1 MRLKPKL
8 PRKLKPDE
16 KVSFIEHL
24 EELRYRLI
32 VCLVSVLVGTVV
44 AYIFKEEIFRF
55 ISEPLLKALP
65 PEDRHLIF
73 TGLLE
78 AFMVYLKASFFA
90 GLMISVPVI
99 LYQLWAFISPGLYPP
114 EKKLALPFIFFASF
128 FFLGGAVFGYYVVFP
143 YGFQFFVGFGGEF
156 IKPLPSMKEYLS
168 FATFLLLA
176 FGIVFELPIFIFFL
190 AKLGI
195 VHPRTLRR
203 GRRYAIPIIFMVAA
217 ILTPGPDPVSQCLM
231 AVPLCLL
238 YELGIWVAVLFGKPS
253 SQKQAE
259 SDKESSQ
266 ETPQKDQE
274 AG

>member
-1 MRLKPKL
+1 MRLKPKF
-8 PRKLKPDE
+8 PRRLKPDE

-32 VCLVSVLVGTVV
+32 VCLLSVLVGTVV
-44 AYIFKEEIFRF
+44 AYVFKEEIFRF

-65 PEDRHLIF
+65 PQDRHLIF

-99 LYQLWAFISPGLYPP
+99 LYQLWAFISPGLYPQ
-114 EKKLALPFIFFASF
+114 ERRLALPFIFFASF

-143 YGFQFFVGFGGEF
+143 YGFQFFVGFSGEF

-195 VHPRTLRR
+195 VHPRTLRK
-203 GRRYAIPIIFMVAA
+203 GRRYAIPVIFMASA

-231 AVPLCLL
+231 AVPLCVL

-253 SQKQAE
+253 SQKQAATDGEGLEEE
-259 SDKESSQ
+259 SV
-266 ETPQKDQE
+266 
-274 AG
+274 G

>member
-90 GLMISVPVI
+90 WLMISVPVI

-203 GRRYAIPIIFMVAA
+203 GRRYAIPIIFMAAA

>member
-1 MRLKPKL
+1 MRLKPRL

-55 ISEPLLKALP
+55 ISAPLLKVLP
-65 PEDRHLIF
+65 PGEQQLIF

-78 AFMVYLKASFFA
+78 AFVVYLKASFFT

-99 LYQLWAFISPGLYPP
+99 LYQIWAFVSPGLYPT
-114 EKKLALPFIFFASF
+114 ERRLALPFILFASL

-143 YGFQFFVGFGGEF
+143 YGFQFFVGFGGDF

-195 VHPRTLRR
+195 VHPRTLRK
-203 GRRYAIPIIFMVAA
+203 GRRYAIPAIFLVSA
-217 ILTPGPDPVSQCLM
+217 IMTPGPDPISQCLM
-231 AVPLCLL
+231 AVPLCVL
-238 YELGIWVAVLFGKPS
+238 YELGIWVAVFFGKPS
-253 SQKQAE
+253 REKEDASKAEEENQAE
-259 SDKESSQ
+259 EPQ
-266 ETPQKDQE
+266 TP